1 MYTFQRVWYTIIFVN
16 VLRRVLIM
24 KVGFIG
30 LGIMGKPMV
39 ENLLK
44 ANVTVLV
51 NDLNKEAENEVVM
64 QGANAVSVQQMAQ
77 QADYVITSL
86 PNGSIVK
93 AVLYSGEDAIVK
105 QTDIKV
111 KAIIDTSSLT
121 PNESLEISKVLE
133 TKQIKYMDAPVSGGE
148 PLAITGELS
157 VMIGC
162 AETDL
167 PEIQKVLEPIA
178 ASVIRVGDVGA
189 GSVVKLANQII
200 VNTNIAALSEAVVLA
215 KKFDIDLAN
224 MYKAIKGGLAG
235 SSVMDAKFPKMIE
248 EDYQPGGTLNI
259 NLKDMK
265 NVSSTADTVG
275 LTLPIANQVKEI
287 YKSEVARGNGMND
300 HSGIIKFFENINNM

>member
-1 MYTFQRVWYTIIFVN
+1 
-16 VLRRVLIM
+16 M
-24 KVGFIG
+24 KIGFIG

-39 ENLLK
+39 KNLLK
-44 ANVTVLV
+44 HNMTVLV
-51 NDLNKEAENEVVM
+51 NDLNKDAEQEVAKD
-64 QGANAVSVQQMAQ
+64 GATVVTIKEMAQ
-77 QADYVITSL
+77 EADYVITSL
-86 PNGSIVK
+86 PNGAIVK
-93 AVLYSGEDAIVK
+93 AVLYSGEDAMTK
-105 QTDIKV
+105 QSDIKV
-111 KAIIDTSSLT
+111 KAIIDTSSLI

-133 TKQIKYMDAPVSGGE
+133 ASQVKYIDAPVSGGE

-162 AETDL
+162 EEADLAEV
-167 PEIQKVLEPIA
+167 KNVLAPIA

-215 KKFDIDLAN
+215 KKFDIDLES
-224 MYKAIKGGLAG
+224 MHEAIKGGLAG
-235 SSVMDAKFPKMIE
+235 SSVMEAKFPKMIA

-287 YKSEVARGNGMND
+287 YKSEVAQGNGMND
-300 HSGIIKFFENINNM
+300 HSGIIKYFEKINNL

>member
-1 MYTFQRVWYTIIFVN
+1 
-16 VLRRVLIM
+16 M

-86 PNGSIVK
+86 PNGAIVK
-93 AVLYSGEDAIVK
+93 AVLYSGEDVIVK

-224 MYKAIKGGLAG
+224 MYRAIKGGLAG

>member
-1 MYTFQRVWYTIIFVN
+1 
-16 VLRRVLIM
+16 M

-86 PNGSIVK
+86 PNGAIVK

-248 EDYQPGGTLNI
+248 GDYQPGGTLNI

>member
-1 MYTFQRVWYTIIFVN
+1 
-16 VLRRVLIM
+16 M

-39 ENLLK
+39 ENLLR

-86 PNGSIVK
+86 PNGAIVK

-162 AETDL
+162 AETYL

>member
-1 MYTFQRVWYTIIFVN
+1 
-16 VLRRVLIM
+16 M

-86 PNGSIVK
+86 PNGAIVK

-235 SSVMDAKFPKMIE
+235 SSIMDAKFPKMIE

>member
-1 MYTFQRVWYTIIFVN
+1 
-16 VLRRVLIM
+16 M

-86 PNGSIVK
+86 PNGAIVK

-224 MYKAIKGGLAG
+224 MYRAIKGGLAG

-287 YKSEVARGNGMND
+287 YKSEVERGNGMND

>member
-1 MYTFQRVWYTIIFVN
+1 
-16 VLRRVLIM
+16 M

-64 QGANAVSVQQMAQ
+64 QGASAVSVQQMAQ

-86 PNGSIVK
+86 PNGAIVK

-105 QTDIKV
+105 QPDTKV
-111 KAIIDTSSLT
+111 KAVIDTSSLT

-167 PEIQKVLEPIA
+167 PEVQKVLAPIA
-178 ASVIRVGDVGA
+178 TSVIRVGDVGA

-235 SSVMDAKFPKMIE
+235 SSVMDDKFPKMIE
-248 EDYQPGGTLNI
+248 EDYRPGGTLNI

-287 YKSEVARGNGMND
+287 YKSEVAHGNGMND
-300 HSGIIKFFENINNM
+300 HSGVIKYFENINNM

>member
-1 MYTFQRVWYTIIFVN
+1 M
-16 VLRRVLIM
+16 LIV

-51 NDLNKEAENEVVM
+51 NDLNKEAEHEVVM
-64 QGANAVSVQQMAQ
+64 RGANAVSVQQMAQ

-86 PNGSIVK
+86 PNGAIVK
-93 AVLYSGEDAIVK
+93 AVLYSGEDAILK

-111 KAIIDTSSLT
+111 KAVVDTSSLT

-133 TKQIKYMDAPVSGGE
+133 TRQVKYMDAPVSGGE

-162 AETDL
+162 AKTDL
-167 PEIQKVLEPIA
+167 PEVQKVLEPIA

-224 MYKAIKGGLAG
+224 MYEAIKGGLAG

-287 YKSEVARGNGMND
+287 YKSEVAHGNGMND
-300 HSGIIKFFENINNM
+300 HSGIIKYFENINNM

>member
-1 MYTFQRVWYTIIFVN
+1 
-16 VLRRVLIM
+16 M

-77 QADYVITSL
+77 QAEYVITSL
-86 PNGSIVK
+86 PNGAIVK

-215 KKFDIDLAN
+215 KKFDIDLTN

>member
-1 MYTFQRVWYTIIFVN
+1 
-16 VLRRVLIM
+16 LIV

-51 NDLNKEAENEVVM
+51 NDLNKEAEHEVVM
-64 QGANAVSVQQMAQ
+64 RGANAVSVQQMAQ

-86 PNGSIVK
+86 PNGAIVK
-93 AVLYSGEDAIVK
+93 AVLYSGEDAILK

-111 KAIIDTSSLT
+111 KAVVDTSSLT

-133 TKQIKYMDAPVSGGE
+133 TRQVKYMDAPVSGGE

-167 PEIQKVLEPIA
+167 PEVQKVLEPIA

-224 MYKAIKGGLAG
+224 MYEAIKGGLAG

-287 YKSEVARGNGMND
+287 YKSEVAHGNGMND
-300 HSGIIKFFENINNM
+300 HSGIIKYFENINNM